1 MDLSKRLKAFEK
13 LGRTFKELSKDT
25 SPPFL
30 EEAVKLN
37 PWFTEDFIKNALAAL
52 ARNLE
57 NNSLEKWISSYPE
70 LEKTGKPKRIGVIMA
85 GNIPLV
91 GFHDMI
97 AVLTSGNIFVGK
109 PSSKDG
115 GLHKIVADLL
125 ISIEPAFKD
134 YLFISEKSPES
145 VEAIIATGSD
155 NSARYFEYHYRDIP
169 HLIRNNRNSIAILD
183 GNETRE
189 ELKALATDIF
199 EYFGLG
205 CRNVSK
211 LLIPQNYPLENLFE
225 AWEGYKWLV
234 NHQQYRNNY
243 FHSRAILQTEGT
255 PFFDSGFF
263 LFEENHG
270 LSSPIAT
277 VFFQYYSAT
286 KELLDFVQLHQ
297 DQIQC
302 MVTQMNIP
310 AQAVK
315 PGQAQ
320 YPDLW
325 DYADNIDTLKFL
337 L

>member
-1 MDLSKRLKAFEK
+1 MELSKRLKAFEK
-13 LGRTFKELSKDT
+13 LGQIFRKISEY
-25 SPPFL
+25 PAAPFL
-30 EEAVKLN
+30 LETGELN
-37 PWFTEDFIKNALAAL
+37 PWFTEVFIRKALAAL

-57 NNSLEKWISSYPE
+57 KKSLQKWISHYPE
-70 LEKTGKPKRIGVIMA
+70 LEKPYIPKRIAVIMA

-91 GFHDMI
+91 GFTDMLS
-97 AVLTSGNIFVGK
+97 VLISGNIFIGK
-109 PSSKDG
+109 SSSKDG
-115 GLHKIVADLL
+115 DLHKIVADLL

-134 YLFISEKSPES
+134 SVFISEKSS
-145 VEAIIATGSD
+145 KNVDALIATGSD

-169 HLIRNNRNSIAILD
+169 RLIRKNRNSIAILD

-189 ELKALATDIF
+189 ELQALAKDVF

-211 LLIPQNYPLENLFE
+211 VLIPENYPLENLIE
-225 AWEGYKWLV
+225 AWEGYKWLM

-243 FHSRAILQTEGT
+243 RHSRAILQTGGT
-255 PFFDSGFF
+255 PFFDSGFC

-286 KELLDFVQLHQ
+286 KELPDFIQMHE

-302 MVTQMNIP
+302 IVTRINIHN
-310 AQAVK
+310 QVVK
-315 PGQAQ
+315 PGQTQ